1 MKILFA
7 FSSSHGDVIVDD
19 ATLARPFIV
28 RPFQNHS
35 FMTLG
40 DYFLA
45 IRDLILTEDGQS
57 LTTLLSHL
65 WKQNVTMAEVDT
77 ITIRYEKYGTLY
89 HISSAEIVAGA
100 RRMRLTV
107 SAAVTDESKEALDRE
122 FSLLQRL
129 SRQGGLSYLPQVYCE
144 HAVQIRKA
152 EGSETLLTTLSEW
165 FENYHE
171 WHFSR
176 DEADRERIIVW
187 DMESGYRFMSEQET
201 YEIIRQ
207 ATTILTSYYDT
218 KTYHR
223 ISPWHHGAGDFVV
236 KAAGGAVDVKLV
248 TARGYEPITLP
259 EQNPEISPV
268 RALTLFF
275 LETTVKMRLDK
286 YEGMG
291 ESTWAEASTVAAA
304 TDGFFRALRRKESE
318 GDTLAIKVDEIM
330 KQLKGFTEDE
340 LRILL
345 RSRMAEFRSRDP
357 SDHTVILSHVD
368 DHARDVYHAVQSLA
382 E

>member
-1 MKILFA
+1 MKILYA

-28 RPFQNHS
+28 RPFQDHP

-45 IRDLILTEDGQS
+45 IRDLILREGGQS
-57 LTTLLSHL
+57 LTALLSRL
-65 WKQNVTMAEVDT
+65 WKQHVAITDVAT

-100 RRMRLTV
+100 QRMRLTV
-107 SAAVTDESKEALDRE
+107 SAAVTDESKEALERE
-122 FSLLQRL
+122 SGLLQRL
-129 SRQGGLSYLPQVYCE
+129 SPQDSLSCLPHFYCK

-152 EGSETLLTTLSEW
+152 EGSETLLVTLSEW

-176 DEADRERIIVW
+176 DEKGRERIIVW
-187 DMESGYRFMSEQET
+187 DTVDGYRFVSEQET

-207 ATTILTSYYDT
+207 AATILTSYYDT
-218 KTYHR
+218 KTYRR
-223 ISPWHHGAGDFVV
+223 IVPWHHGAGDFVV
-236 KAAGGAVDVKLV
+236 KTARGTVDVKLV
-248 TARGYEPITLP
+248 TARGYVPIALP

-291 ESTWAEASTVAAA
+291 ESTWADASVVQAA
-304 TDGFFRALRRKESE
+304 TEGFFQALRRKESE
-318 GDTLAIKVDEIM
+318 GDTLAVRVDQIM
-330 KQLKGFTEDE
+330 KQLKGFTEDD
-340 LRILL
+340 LKKLL
-345 RSRMAEFRSRDP
+345 HAHVDQVASRDS
-357 SDHTVILSHVD
+357 SDYAVISSHVD
-368 DHARDVYHAVQSLA
+368 DHTRDLFHAIKTLSG
-382 E
+382 

>member
-1 MKILFA
+1 MKTLYS

-28 RPFQNHS
+28 RPFENHP

-45 IRDLILTEDGQS
+45 IRDLILREDGRS
-57 LTTLLSHL
+57 LTALLSRL
-65 WKQNVTMAEVDT
+65 WKQNITIAEIST

-89 HISSAEIVAGA
+89 HISSAEIVSGGQQV
-100 RRMRLTV
+100 RLTA
-107 SAAVTDESKEALDRE
+107 SAAVSAESKEALDHE
-122 FSLLQRL
+122 FDLLQDL
-129 SRQGGLSYLPQVYCE
+129 GRQNNLPYLPQVYCK

-152 EGSETLLTTLSEW
+152 EESETLLVTLSEW

-176 DEADRERIIVW
+176 DRNGREQIIIW
-187 DMESGYRFMSEQET
+187 DMEGGYRFASEQEA

-207 ATTILTSYYDT
+207 ASAILTFYYNT

-223 ISPWHHGAGDFVV
+223 IFPWHHGGGDFVV
-236 KAAGGAVDVKLV
+236 KAAEGTVDVKLV
-248 TARGYEPITLP
+248 TARGYEPVRLQGQDPKIG
-259 EQNPEISPV
+259 PV
-268 RALTLFF
+268 RALILFF

-291 ESTWAEASTVAAA
+291 ESIWADASIAGAA
-304 TDGFFRALRRKESE
+304 TDGFFQTLKIRESR
-318 GDTLAIKVDEIM
+318 GDTLPLRVDE
-330 KQLKGFTEDE
+330 
-340 LRILL
+340 LL
-345 RSRMAEFRSRDP
+345 RELKALTEEELKTLLYSGMDEYRSHDP
-357 SDHTVILSHVD
+357 SDYRVILSHLG
-368 DHARDVYHAVQSLA
+368 DHARDLHRAIQ
-382 E
+382 EQG